1 MGFLDRL
8 KFLWPANAKPSDF
21 YNKID
26 MSASGFN
33 RIWKDGAIP
42 TAEYLVKI
50 QEVTGCDLNWLLT
63 GQGEPYLNAKTA
75 VPPVAPERS
84 DAITDTLG
92 NPVDLDEF
100 VFIPRYSA
108 KAAAGHGY
116 PGNSDKPTFSM
127 AFRAYWI
134 RNFLGADPKDL
145 SVISIKGDSMEGVLN
160 ERDNILVNHA
170 KNQPGNGLY
179 VVCIGNDLIVKHT
192 QVLPGNRL
200 LLKSANEIYEPVEL
214 NLADESAGV
223 QIIGRVEWFGRQI

>member
-75 VPPVAPERS
+75 VPP
-84 DAITDTLG
+84 
-92 NPVDLDEF
+92 
-100 VFIPRYSA
+100 
-108 KAAAGHGY
+108 
-116 PGNSDKPTFSM
+116 
-127 AFRAYWI
+127 
-134 RNFLGADPKDL
+134 
-145 SVISIKGDSMEGVLN
+145 
-160 ERDNILVNHA
+160 
-170 KNQPGNGLY
+170 
-179 VVCIGNDLIVKHT
+179 
-192 QVLPGNRL
+192 
-200 LLKSANEIYEPVEL
+200 
-214 NLADESAGV
+214 
-223 QIIGRVEWFGRQI
+223 